1 MKATSPLLLAAVLGA
16 SALGESAQAQT
27 TQAQTQAA
35 ALVKVSDAKLP
46 FTVSLPKGWVGLNLK
61 DGLGGITVA
70 SQPKPPAALIRLL
83 FIPKNGK
90 KIDLKTEFGSFEKAV
105 KESGSALTFKGEKPA
120 NYGGVSGLMRQYVI
134 TSKSDILVMRVWFGN
149 GAKNFY
155 SFQLTVPN
163 SAFER
168 LSKTFDQVL
177 ATVQF

>member
-1 MKATSPLLLAAVLGA
+1 MKATPPLLLAAVLGA
-16 SALGESAQAQT
+16 SALVQVAQAQT
-27 TQAQTQAA
+27 TQAQAA
-35 ALVKVSDAKLP
+35 APLVKVSDAKLP

-70 SQPKPPAALIRLL
+70 SQAQPPAALIRLL

-90 KIDLKTEFGSFEKAV
+90 TIDLKTEFSSFEKAV

-134 TSKSDILVMRVWFGN
+134 TSKNDTLVMRVWFGN

-155 SFQLTVPN
+155 SFQLTVPSN
-163 SAFER
+163 AFER
-168 LSKTFDQVL
+168 LSRTFDQVL
-177 ATVQF
+177 ATVDF